1 MLTNISA
8 PPYQTLAGLIRTANQ
23 MGVTMCTP
31 VLALLAATAIVAPAT
46 ASAATI
52 IDGTL
57 GAAIVGV
64 LTNDNTKPIGAGT
77 TFTNI
82 FTFVSGTGKQFSVV
96 PVGITSP
103 ITLSAVTAT
112 KNTAVNFSSSFGSFL
127 GTINTVDVQSAT
139 GSAAV
144 KLTSLG
150 TFTPLGA
157 LSGYVGGP
165 ASLTFTF
172 NQTGGAGATVSGSFT
187 LASPPVASAV
197 PEPGV
202 WVMMISGAGL
212 VGAAARRRRKKPSAD
227 A

>member
-1 MLTNISA
+1 M
-8 PPYQTLAGLIRTANQ
+8 R
-23 MGVTMCTP
+23 TP
-31 VLALLAATAIVAPAT
+31 VLALLTAAAIAAPAT
-46 ASAATI
+46 ASAATT

-57 GAAIVGV
+57 GAAIFGI
-64 LTNDNTKPIGAGT
+64 TPTDSTKPIGAGT

-82 FTFVSGTGKQFSVV
+82 FTFVSGTGKQFSAV
-96 PVGITSP
+96 PVGLSSP
-103 ITLSAVTAT
+103 IILSAVTAT
-112 KNTAVNFSSSFGSFL
+112 KNSAVTFSSAFGSYL
-127 GTINTVDVQSAT
+127 GTISTVDLQNVT

-150 TFTPLGA
+150 TFTPTGA
-157 LSGYVGGP
+157 LSGYSGGP

-187 LASPPVASAV
+187 LASPPISSPV

-202 WVMMISGAGL
+202 WVMMMTGAGMAGL
-212 VGAAARRRRKKPSAD
+212 AARRRRKKASND